1 MRIYWVFIL
10 NPETS
15 QLTNMSIGPVNCW
28 FTGLFIILP
37 FCSIF
42 VISWILVYF
51 YWWIFYLFVFFIFI
65 PINIFLV
72 NRFKNI
78 YFWDLNR
85 YVLKS
90 CISSNLSVPFGL
102 FWCLMCFFIVKI
114 LSLLFTKSHKY
125 LPINNIFYNSPMT
138 KFQYLLCSCL
148 FEIPPPAP
156 WEVVLYPWNF
166 T

>member
-1 MRIYWVFIL
+1 MSIYFKSRNKPVNKYVISPSKLLIYWPFYYFAFLLYFRHFL
-10 NPETS
+10 N
-15 QLTNMSIGPVNCW
+15 I
-28 FTGLFIILP
+28 GLFLLMDR
-37 FCSIF
+37 FD
-42 VISWILVYF
+42 
-51 YWWIFYLFVFFIFI
+51 LFVFFIFI

-72 NRFKNI
+72 NRLKKI

-125 LPINNIFYNSPMT
+125 LPINNTFYNSTAT
-138 KFQYLLCSCL
+138 KF
-148 FEIPPPAP
+148 
-156 WEVVLYPWNF
+156 
-166 T
+166 